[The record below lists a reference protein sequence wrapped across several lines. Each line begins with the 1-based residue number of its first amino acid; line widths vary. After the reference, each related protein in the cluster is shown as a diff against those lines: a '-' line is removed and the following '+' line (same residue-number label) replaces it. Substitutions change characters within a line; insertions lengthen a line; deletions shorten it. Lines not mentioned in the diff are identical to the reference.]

1 MEERKKVE
9 IISDIKS
16 MELVKEGCGFQ
27 VYYDDN
33 SGCYF
38 ELDIDGATVLA
49 AYEVDEDGEIIS
61 VLF

>member
-1 MEERKKVE
+1 MKERKKAE
-9 IISDIKS
+9 IISDIKL

-49 AYEVDEDGEIIS
+49 AYEIDADGEIIS